1 MHGYLDPQMTLN
13 EDQYSRSEEVVLIFI
28 QQSSPQYQI
37 TYFTL
42 LFDTREYNVGIV
54 GYKL

>member
-13 EDQYSRSEEVVLIFI
+13 EDQYSRFKEVVLIFI